1 MSSPALKPYVWMLSG
16 CVWFAAMTLFARA
29 ASDLTDWPVV
39 AVARSGVATLVA
51 IGMAFA
57 ARQALI
63 GTGPKSLWIRSLS
76 GSFSMVCTF
85 YALSRMPAS
94 DVLTFTNTFPS
105 WIAILSWPLNNE
117 KPTWG
122 VWSAVAI
129 SIVGVTIVGHAQ
141 ANEANSTFS
150 FMAVVAALAAAF
162 FSAVAM
168 LGLNRLKGIAPLAVV
183 VHFSAVS
190 VLACGMAWLVMRFW
204 PVAEPN
210 VWPPPGPQLIA
221 LLVAT
226 GATAAIGQLFLTLAY
241 RSGSATKVSVV
252 GLTQVV
258 MVMIAEVALG
268 WKSLNLVAV
277 VGSIL
282 VLGPTAYLM
291 IRERKKPPPA
301 ADETEMPETVMD

>member
-1 MSSPALKPYVWMLSG
+1 
-16 CVWFAAMTLFARA
+16 
-29 ASDLTDWPVV
+29 
-39 AVARSGVATLVA
+39 
-51 IGMAFA
+51 
-57 ARQALI
+57 
-63 GTGPKSLWIRSLS
+63 
-76 GSFSMVCTF
+76 
-85 YALSRMPAS
+85 
-94 DVLTFTNTFPS
+94 
-105 WIAILSWPLNNE
+105 
-117 KPTWG
+117 
-122 VWSAVAI
+122 
-129 SIVGVTIVGHAQ
+129 
-141 ANEANSTFS
+141 
-150 FMAVVAALAAAF
+150 
-162 FSAVAM
+162 
-168 LGLNRLKGIAPLAVV
+168 LAVV